1 MSTPPFR
8 RSPLSALLFKTSL
21 TFYVQTKRSLQPW
34 FCSRL
39 SAQCVRGKHALS
51 QQTLKVYRVTRMKET
66 THLERGL
73 KGAVERSLVEIWPQ
87 VIEYTAQ
94 KKINGQIWAQI
105 RWVFSGLHTVII
117 MAWCSS
123 CSAGFHHSGP
133 PSSNSDRAH
142 ATIRLYDGASK
153 HIGGV
158 HVAEN
163 ATEAATFRGGIKK
176 ISYYGEQK
184 VEANFLFTINIPC
197 CPESPHCK

>member
-1 MSTPPFR
+1 
-8 RSPLSALLFKTSL
+8 
-21 TFYVQTKRSLQPW
+21 
-34 FCSRL
+34 
-39 SAQCVRGKHALS
+39 
-51 QQTLKVYRVTRMKET
+51 MKET

-105 RWVFSGLHTVII
+105 R
-117 MAWCSS
+117 
-123 CSAGFHHSGP
+123 AGFHHSGP

-184 VEANFLFTINIPC
+184 YTLTIRLGQPFGQDG
-197 CPESPHCK
+197 KAG